1 MEIEIPYDFMP
12 PEQHFAS
19 PAELVSAI
27 NRFQKTREP
36 FSGDERFTPSEGKFE
51 LLSDEEDGY
60 VLMPVARDYA
70 FLFRGQGQFFP
81 QCIPTLFRQKRDADH
96 LFLERMRVVEF
107 ELMLKQYPAVSFF
120 EQEKLAVDYVGL
132 AQHYGLLT
140 DVLDLTSDVHT
151 ALFFAMCDYDSE
163 GDCYYPKSEDKEYIS
178 YLYAFPVINEIAGC
192 DTQTVGDF
200 LKKDLRV
207 IGLQPFKRPGLQC
220 GFSFHVKENNPF
232 KGYIYSFSYS
242 RKDSEEYY
250 NLMINQRNIWEKDFI
265 VDKTH
270 LIRDTTVFTVDALA
284 LTNKR
289 YGYGES
295 LGKMQR
301 RMNDI
306 GIHFSGNA
314 PWHLS
319 AEESKSLNE
328 VFEKELK
335 LSIIQQIVHR
345 TMCLENRNFPVMT
358 LSSMG
363 QQLLL
368 QTIQGG
374 YPCVEGYISG
384 INITL
389 DEDLPVVGWSFDTA
403 RPQTIPDTNGKV
415 TAFDRVLRNVAATLP
430 ESLEKRALLKNKV
443 DQAVKPFRM
452 RRVFV
457 PSDSGKM
464 IYLDD

>member
-1 MEIEIPYDFMP
+1 MQY
-12 PEQHFAS
+12 
-19 PAELVSAI
+19 LCL
-27 NRFQKTREP
+27 R
-36 FSGDERFTPSEGKFE
+36 SGC
-51 LLSDEEDGY
+51 
-60 VLMPVARDYA
+60 
-70 FLFRGQGQFFP
+70 
-81 QCIPTLFRQKRDADH
+81 CIR
-96 LFLERMRVVEF
+96 
-107 ELMLKQYPAVSFF
+107 
-120 EQEKLAVDYVGL
+120 
-132 AQHYGLLT
+132 
-140 DVLDLTSDVHT
+140 
-151 ALFFAMCDYDSE
+151 
-163 GDCYYPKSEDKEYIS
+163 KSWY
-178 YLYAFPVINEIAGC
+178 
-192 DTQTVGDF
+192 
-200 LKKDLRV
+200 
-207 IGLQPFKRPGLQC
+207 
-220 GFSFHVKENNPF
+220 
-232 KGYIYSFSYS
+232 
-242 RKDSEEYY
+242 
-250 NLMINQRNIWEKDFI
+250 
-265 VDKTH
+265 
-270 LIRDTTVFTVDALA
+270 
-284 LTNKR
+284 
-289 YGYGES
+289 
-295 LGKMQR
+295 R
-301 RMNDI
+301 RM
-306 GIHFSGNA
+306 
-314 PWHLS
+314 
-319 AEESKSLNE
+319 
-328 VFEKELK
+328 FEKELK